1 MADNKDFDSIMRE
14 ITGGLSGD
22 PQKDMAYL
30 EEQMQNYKEHEL
42 SKEIIRACGR
52 LIYELIPDDKKE
64 ELAKAINNDASGTEA
79 ALEEVR
85 FNIYKKGLR

>member
-22 PQKDMAYL
+22 LQKDMAYL